1 MTNKSYFLI
10 LALLL
15 CTMTAWAQYNQV
27 NDIPYREAAE
37 KPRAGASAGMDYA
50 RERCKLDVYYPTNET
65 DAPVV
70 VWFHGGGIE
79 GGEKHIDPQ
88 LKNSGLVVV
97 AANYR
102 LLPKAPIDD
111 ILDDAAAAVAWTYKN
126 IAKYNGSPRKIF
138 VAGHSAGGYLLDII
152 GLDKRWLAKYGVD
165 ADSLAALVPFSGQC
179 VTHYNIRK
187 QQGIGPL
194 QATIDQYAPLTYVRP
209 DAPPIV
215 IISGDRELE
224 LFGRYEEQAYFWRML
239 KLVGHKDVTLYE
251 MQGYDHGDMPQPAYK
266 ILKDHIRRITA
277 MMTPALPAHSNDIVA
292 EGETPVRVADSYSFT
307 EGPAADERG
316 DVYFTDQPNNKIYR
330 WDCES
335 GKITLFTDQSGR
347 SNGMYFDA
355 QGNLITCA
363 DMDNQLWRFDMRS
376 TSGRMLPQGC
386 KNGQVEILISDY
398 RGKLLNGPNDVWIA
412 KDGGYYL
419 TDPYFKRDYWTR
431 DPERQQPVEGLYYLA
446 PGGKQLVML
455 DSTLNQPNGLVGTP
469 DGKYLYVAEAKANR
483 ILRYD
488 IQTDGSLSN
497 RKVFADM
504 GSDGMTIDDR
514 GNIYLTGD
522 GVTVF
527 DKDGHKIA
535 HFPIPEDWTA
545 NVCFG
550 GKEHNILFITA
561 SKSVYT
567 LKMLVH
573 G

>member
-1 MTNKSYFLI
+1 MTYRSYFLI

-15 CTMTAWAQYNQV
+15 CSIIARAQYNQV
-27 NDIPYREAAE
+27 NDIPYRDAAE
-37 KPRAGASAGMDYA
+37 GYA
-50 RERCKLDVYYPTNET
+50 QERCKLDVYYPTNET

-88 LKNSGLVVV
+88 LKNCGLVVV

-126 IAKYNGSPRKIF
+126 IAKYNGSKRKIF
-138 VAGHSAGGYLLDII
+138 VAGHSAGGYLLDMI

-187 QQGIGPL
+187 QQGIPPL
-194 QATIDQYAPLTYVRP
+194 QATIDQYAPLTYVRA
-209 DAPPIV
+209 DAPPII

-251 MQGYDHGDMPQPAYK
+251 MQGYDHGAMPFPAYK
-266 ILKDHIRRITA
+266 ILKDHIKRLTEKKS
-277 MMTPALPAHSNDIVA
+277 HSNEIVA
-292 EGETPVRVADSYSFT
+292 EGEAPVRLADSYSFT
-307 EGPAADERG
+307 EGPATDARG
-316 DVYFTDQPNNKIYR
+316 NVYFTDQPNNRIYR

-335 GKITLFTDQSGR
+335 GEITLFTDQSGR

-355 QGNLITCA
+355 QGNLIACA

-376 TSGRMLPQGC
+376 TSGRLLPQGR
-386 KNGQVEILISDY
+386 KNGQAEILITDY
-398 RGKLLNGPNDVWIA
+398 RGKLLNGPNDVWIS

-431 DPERQQPVEGLYYLA
+431 SPERQQPVEGLYYLA
-446 PGGKQLVML
+446 PGSKQLLML
-455 DSTLNQPNGLVGTP
+455 DSTLNQPNGIVGTP
-469 DGKYLYVAEAKANR
+469 DGKHLYVAEAKENR

-488 IQTDGSLSN
+488 ILTDGSLTN
-497 RKVFADM
+497 RQVFADM

-527 DKDGHKIA
+527 NKDGQKIA

-573 G
+573 GVK

>member
-27 NDIPYREAAE
+27 NDIPYRKAAE

-497 RKVFADM
+497 RQVFADM